1 MALSMFTMLWNLV
14 PKHFQDPK
22 QKPHPLSTNS
32 PFVTPPTPG
41 NHEQNYIVMIKNF
54 FIHFCSTAKNHH
66 VLNVKG
72 TSNQICEIQIHFLSK
87 T

>member
-1 MALSMFTMLWNLV
+1 MALSIFTTLWNLV
-14 PKHFQDPK
+14 PKHFHDPK
-22 QKPHPLSTNS
+22 QKPHPLSTHS

-41 NHEQNYIVMIKNF
+41 NHEQNYIVMIKIFFVNF
-54 FIHFCSTAKNHH
+54 CPITKNH

-72 TSNQICEIQIHFLSK
+72 TSNQIYEIQIHFLSK